1 MKKEYGALRKFMLII
16 LLSILGS
23 YCISNDQQLHEQ
35 NFLST
40 GYQLVVSSIDIVKK
54 MIINSYDYV
63 YNLFFEH
70 EKQDVAI
77 QYHTG
82 DITSYV
88 DYCTDAKEDCQ
99 QNQIFFDDTWNYTGA
114 HNIDDID
121 LPIDPKKIL

>member
-1 MKKEYGALRKFMLII
+1 MLDI
-16 LLSILGS
+16 LF
-23 YCISNDQQLHEQ
+23 D
-35 NFLST
+35 
-40 GYQLVVSSIDIVKK
+40 DK
-54 MIINSYDYV
+54 
-63 YNLFFEH
+63 
-70 EKQDVAI
+70 KQDVKI

-121 LPIDPKKIL
+121 LPIDPKKVL